1 MRVKSVVCIVV
12 VGMSVLTADSGCS
25 QNSTPPAIAP
35 AASPPGAA
43 APTPMGGQVI
53 GQIGSGELTGH
64 TYTHQHFKLSVN
76 IPDEWYIQKKSEVE
90 QMTQAGSAMVQD
102 PNTKAAA
109 LAAQE
114 RTLPLVSAF
123 RHPPGTPGPFNSSM
137 IVMAE
142 NVGFLPG
149 LKQGQDYLQLIQK
162 TMSGIAI
169 KYDFDPI
176 ETGLKSGSLPADR
189 LRAHTQIGGQKV
201 NQEYYAART
210 GDYFLVVILSYSD
223 DPDLETL
230 RTVLESMKAG

>member
-1 MRVKSVVCIVV
+1 
-12 VGMSVLTADSGCS
+12 
-25 QNSTPPAIAP
+25 
-35 AASPPGAA
+35 
-43 APTPMGGQVI
+43 
-53 GQIGSGELTGH
+53 
-64 TYTHQHFKLSVN
+64 
-76 IPDEWYIQKKSEVE
+76 
-90 QMTQAGSAMVQD
+90 
-102 PNTKAAA
+102 
-109 LAAQE
+109 
-114 RTLPLVSAF
+114 
-123 RHPPGTPGPFNSSM
+123 M

-230 RTVLESMKAG
+230 RTVLESMKAV